1 MMSTLKTSSSV
12 SRRELLKR
20 TSTGAAAVGLTSVLT
35 FRQAPAVV
43 HAQTGIRM
51 ITPAALGLERE
62 LYQTFIDEFQQ
73 AQTDVSV
80 DLSFE
85 AWDDYMTRL
94 PTLFAGGAVPDV
106 VHQHMSIVQDYGARG
121 ALDDL
126 TPFMERDSVSQAD
139 YIEALFQAFSNQD
152 GQVLAFPKDSAA
164 WGIYYNKDKFDE
176 AGLEYPTDDWT
187 FENFREIARTLTIDE
202 GGRRGVDADFSPG
215 DNMQQWG
222 ISWVAP
228 GPTESENVRGFIR
241 ARGGDWYNE
250 EMTETLITEQAA
262 LDHFQMFHE
271 MRCAERSTPTDA
283 LAAGQGDPFRQGL
296 TAMAV
301 GFHNMDF
308 FLREEEI
315 QFAWDVTFMPAGEG
329 GQFVPVG
336 ASGWAIPKGAENKDA
351 AWELIKYLM
360 SPDVQTR
367 IGENGRWGVSYK
379 EANASI
385 IPAENPSSGFKKVH
399 VDPLTGESDRTPI
412 GFRFPANQSEIQQV
426 YATNFD
432 PVWACDTDDIT
443 GAADATKSE
452 VDSILGES

>member
-1 MMSTLKTSSSV
+1 MSMKKPILT
-12 SRRELLKR
+12 RRDVVKHA
-20 TSTGAAAVGLTSVLT
+20 STGAAAVGLASILT

-43 HAQTGIRM
+43 RAQTQIRM

-73 AQTDVSV
+73 AQPEIQVE
-80 DLSFE
+80 LSFE
-85 AWDDYMTRL
+85 AWEDYMTRL

-126 TPFMERDSVSQAD
+126 TPYMERDGIDRAN
-139 YIEALFQAFSNQD
+139 YIEALFEAFSNTD

-176 AGLEYPTDDWT
+176 AGVEYPADDWT
-187 FENFREIARTLTIDE
+187 IDDFRETARALTLDE
-202 GGRRGVDADFSPG
+202 NGRNANDPDFSPG

-222 ISWVAP
+222 IAWVTP
-228 GPTESENVRGFIR
+228 GPTASENVRGFIR

-250 EMTETLITEQAA
+250 EMTETLITDQPAI
-262 LDHFQMFHE
+262 DHFTMFHE
-271 MRCAERSTPTDA
+271 MRCVENSTPTDA

-301 GFHNMDF
+301 AFHNMDF
-308 FLREEEI
+308 FLREEDI
-315 QFAWDVTFMPAGEG
+315 QFNWDVTFMPAGEG

-336 ASGWAIPKGAENKDA
+336 ASGWALPRNAENKDA
-351 AWELIKYLM
+351 GWELIKYLM
-360 SPDVQTR
+360 SPEVQTR

-379 EANASI
+379 ESIATI
-385 IPAENPSSGFKKVH
+385 IPENPSSGFKKVH
-399 VDPLTGESDRTPI
+399 VDPLTGESDRTAI

-426 YATNFD
+426 YAENFD
-432 PVWACDTDDIT
+432 PIWACDEDDVQ
-443 GAADATKSE
+443 GAAEATKSE
-452 VDSILGES
+452 VDEILAD